1 MENLAPL
8 KLINGAPSAL
18 NDHSGPKWWLDLGVR
33 VLFFG
38 YSSKCATMV
47 PTPCLVLH
55 LKQEKCGLVLCVTKI
70 FENFCLFAATKSL
83 VLQRDIFF
91 SAATIRRFETTSR
104 MTIISARKAIASTNS
119 SLPLSDQ
126 KSTSKV
132 TRIFPVTSFPAV
144 DVSVLSRCC

>member
-1 MENLAPL
+1 MAHGKFEGNWTFWAPSIFTVVGVAVLLVTKNSRAVALREKLYDFRLMSQLTWLFWAITFPWGMENLAPL

-38 YSSKCATMV
+38 YSSKCAVMV

-70 FENFCLFAATKSL
+70 VENLCLFAATKSL
-83 VLQRDIFF
+83 VL
-91 SAATIRRFETTSR
+91 
-104 MTIISARKAIASTNS
+104 
-119 SLPLSDQ
+119 
-126 KSTSKV
+126 
-132 TRIFPVTSFPAV
+132 
-144 DVSVLSRCC
+144 